1 MKKVSFE
8 RIDKSHVVVYVDDEN
23 YADLDYDSE
32 NKEWVLWPNQIDD
45 GISYWESLKE
55 SEDEIKFELES
66 Y

>member
-8 RIDKSHVVVYVDDEN
+8 RIDRSHVVVYVDDEN
-23 YADLDYDSE
+23 YGDLDYDSE

>member
-23 YADLDYDSE
+23 YGDLDYDSE
-32 NKEWVLWPNQIDD
+32 NKEWVLWHNQIDD

>member
-23 YADLDYDSE
+23 YGDLDYDSE

-45 GISYWESLKE
+45 GISYLESLKE
-55 SEDEIKFELES
+55 SEDDIKFELES

>member
-23 YADLDYDSE
+23 YGDLDYDSE
-32 NKEWVLWPNQIDD
+32 NKEWVLWSNQIDD

>member
-23 YADLDYDSE
+23 YGDLDYDSE

-45 GISYWESLKE
+45 GISY
-55 SEDEIKFELES
+55 
-66 Y
+66 

>member
-1 MKKVSFE
+1 M
-8 RIDKSHVVVYVDDEN
+8 VVYVDDEN
-23 YADLDYDSE
+23 YGDLDYDSE

>member
-8 RIDKSHVVVYVDDEN
+8 RIDKGHVVVYVDDEN
-23 YADLDYDSE
+23 YGDLDYDSE

>member
-23 YADLDYDSE
+23 YGDLDYDSE

-45 GISYWESLKE
+45 GISYWKSLKE